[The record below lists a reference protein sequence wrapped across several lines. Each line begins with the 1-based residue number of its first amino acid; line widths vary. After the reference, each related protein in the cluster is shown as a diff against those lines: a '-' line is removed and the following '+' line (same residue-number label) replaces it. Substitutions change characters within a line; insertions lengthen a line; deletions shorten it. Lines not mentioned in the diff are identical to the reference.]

1 MLKIKIKHADN
12 GMNRRLSQ
20 TATLC
25 AYIVSSKAAISHKHC
40 NNGISVLK
48 C

>member
-12 GMNRRLSQ
+12 EMNRRVSQ
-20 TATLC
+20 KTTLC
-25 AYIVSSKAAISHKHC
+25 AYIVSSIAAISHKHC
-40 NNGISVLK
+40 NSGISVLK